1 MNTPIR
7 TIKVTF
13 LESERSNGCIY
24 FIIFYFAYYV
34 LCMTDK

>member
-7 TIKVTF
+7 IIKVTF
-13 LESERSNGCIY
+13 LESEQSNGCIY

-34 LCMTDK
+34 LCMNYK